1 MMYLAESE
9 FVYQLFPNTRLFGH
23 HQPQIDNNRHMLL
36 CCSETLEA
44 HVEYNDGNGS
54 EGIVVLD
61 QRRRLVG
68 NQIHN
73 T

>member
-1 MMYLAESE
+1 
-9 FVYQLFPNTRLFGH
+9 
-23 HQPQIDNNRHMLL
+23 MLL

-44 HVEYNDGNGS
+44 HVGYNDDNSS

-68 NQIHN
+68 N
-73 T
+73 